1 MRKKPVS
8 AAGVIGTVADLAR
21 FEAVGFR
28 RIGLGLA
35 FDRLWRDIGCQAA
48 VRVLAPESE
57 HDFEMERVV
66 FWAVLRRIS
75 RSGRYAAPALDDRE
89 EVPGLR
95 DADRRYLRQA
105 IEWLGAPL
113 GETAPAEGM
122 PAPRAVKDRI
132 EEELFAGRRRRGA
145 AGDRAFFLPLG
156 LDFYEAWG
164 DGPPAPPDG
173 ARAAQSFPARIALGI
188 AFDAGG
194 IPFACEMWPGIPS
207 NAAALRSVAARL
219 RGKFG
224 IVQPCLLAG
233 APFLKARVIAA
244 LAQLGWAYALGTRF
258 RNAPGIPE
266 EVLTDGMPFVPVD
279 EPETPGSKLDSLTA
293 KAVAVPQPAE
303 RAGHRYVLFRSEL
316 AARRDGWARGRLLR
330 DGSDRLESQSDEEL
344 PRLPRLRHFLI
355 AGEGGARVRL
365 DPEKVRADERRDGL
379 SVVRTNT
386 DLAPGALALRFR
398 KVAAETREAL
408 AMFRLAK
415 EEIEESV
422 ALPGVAAVRGQAF
435 CSLMALLLRR
445 EMLRRL
451 RAAGLEVE
459 WDRVLSVLANL
470 GEMVLSDGRQSVVI
484 GASPDGLAG
493 QICRA
498 LGLRTP
504 LRSGRGP
511 E

>member
-1 MRKKPVS
+1 M
-8 AAGVIGTVADLAR
+8 
-21 FEAVGFR
+21 
-28 RIGLGLA
+28 
-35 FDRLWRDIGCQAA
+35 
-48 VRVLAPESE
+48 
-57 HDFEMERVV
+57 
-66 FWAVLRRIS
+66 
-75 RSGRYAAPALDDRE
+75 
-89 EVPGLR
+89 
-95 DADRRYLRQA
+95 
-105 IEWLGAPL
+105 
-113 GETAPAEGM
+113 
-122 PAPRAVKDRI
+122 
-132 EEELFAGRRRRGA
+132 
-145 AGDRAFFLPLG
+145 
-156 LDFYEAWG
+156 
-164 DGPPAPPDG
+164 
-173 ARAAQSFPARIALGI
+173 
-188 AFDAGG
+188 
-194 IPFACEMWPGIPS
+194 
-207 NAAALRSVAARL
+207 
-219 RGKFG
+219 
-224 IVQPCLLAG
+224 
-233 APFLKARVIAA
+233 
-244 LAQLGWAYALGTRF
+244 
-258 RNAPGIPE
+258 
-266 EVLTDGMPFVPVD
+266 
-279 EPETPGSKLDSLTA
+279 
-293 KAVAVPQPAE
+293 
-303 RAGHRYVLFRSEL
+303 
-316 AARRDGWARGRLLR
+316 
-330 DGSDRLESQSDEEL
+330 
-344 PRLPRLRHFLI
+344 RLPRLRHFLI

-459 WDRVLSVLANL
+459 WDRVLSVLANV

>member
-1 MRKKPVS
+1 MKGSSS
-8 AAGVIGTVADLAR
+8 ARSGGAIPGIPD
-21 FEAVGFR
+21 FEFAEHR
-28 RIGLGLA
+28 PIGLGLA
-35 FDRLWRDIGCQAA
+35 FDQLWRDMGCQAA
-48 VRVLAPESE
+48 VQALAPEGE
-57 HDFEMERVV
+57 YDFEMERVV

-75 RSGRYAAPALDDRE
+75 RSTRYAARPLDDRQE
-89 EVPGLR
+89 IPGLR
-95 DADRRYLRQA
+95 DKDSRHLRQA
-105 IEWLGAPL
+105 IEWLGAPRR
-113 GETAPAEGM
+113 EAAPAEGM

-132 EEELFAGRRRRGA
+132 EEELFAVRRRRDA
-145 AGDRAFFLPLG
+145 ARDRVFFLPLG

-164 DGPPAPPDG
+164 DGPPAPPGG
-173 ARAAQSFPARIALGI
+173 AGEAPSLPARIALGI

-194 IPFACEMWPGIPS
+194 TPFACDMWPGAPS
-207 NAAALRSVAARL
+207 NAAALGAVAARL
-219 RGKFG
+219 REKCG

-233 APFLKARVIAA
+233 APFLKAPVIAA
-244 LAQLGWAYALGTRF
+244 LTQLRWEYALGTRL
-258 RNAPGIPE
+258 RNARGIPE
-266 EVLTDGMPFVPVD
+266 QVLTDGMPFEPVD
-279 EPETPGSKLDSLTA
+279 EPQTPGPEVDSLTA
-293 KAVAVPQPAE
+293 KAVVVPQPAP

-316 AARRDGWARGRLLR
+316 AARRDGRGRGRLLR
-330 DGSDRLESQSDEEL
+330 DWTDRIEWQSDEEL
-344 PRLPRLRHFLI
+344 MRLPRLRHFLL

-398 KVAAETREAL
+398 KVTAETREAL
-408 AMFRLAK
+408 TMFRLAK

-422 ALPGVAAVRGQAF
+422 TLPGAAVVRGEAF

-445 EMLRRL
+445 EMFRRL

-459 WDRVLSVLANL
+459 WGWVLSALANV
-470 GEMVLSDGRQSVVI
+470 GELVLTAGRQSVVI
-484 GASPDGLAG
+484 GAAPDGLAG